1 MFQKGDWEG
10 CMQIKLPDPSH
21 PKSSDVEKGQP
32 TVSSR
37 NNRNLPDSQMPP
49 IVSADDVTTNT
60 RSVTPPNAFSGAELF
75 RRLAATQPEVIH
87 PNSSFESILSSLQTN
102 NAMNRRVTYD
112 PTPDDSTAFFEKQIL
127 RDCLIRNL
135 ELQSMNRSSSMPML
149 HRRASLNDMNMRV
162 VGLMH
167 LNGNICHP
175 MHRRL
180 SLGDTGGMSR
190 AHIDAQRL
198 QMHGDRIMFPSTSTP
213 SDAEVHSATQNIVSA
228 AIDALRPKRRRL
240 TVDQLPPNSGSTAYL
255 DVMTEIFLERSRK
268 VLSSRPVSIIGSRI
282 QPQVETMTI
291 NSDQYMP

>member
-1 MFQKGDWEG
+1 
-10 CMQIKLPDPSH
+10 
-21 PKSSDVEKGQP
+21 
-32 TVSSR
+32 
-37 NNRNLPDSQMPP
+37 
-49 IVSADDVTTNT
+49 
-60 RSVTPPNAFSGAELF
+60 
-75 RRLAATQPEVIH
+75 
-87 PNSSFESILSSLQTN
+87 
-102 NAMNRRVTYD
+102 
-112 PTPDDSTAFFEKQIL
+112 
-127 RDCLIRNL
+127 
-135 ELQSMNRSSSMPML
+135 MNRSSSVPML
-149 HRRASLNDMNMRV
+149 HRRASLNDMNMSV